1 MTDHASTLQQ
11 NLLDAARLRALTR
24 LHLGVAHDLRAP
36 LNAIALNLA
45 NLKHALTEAAELP
58 EREEHRHTVELMEE
72 ELRRLQRSV
81 EALLQQTEP
90 SAEGAE
96 TMDVRSLLADLE
108 LLVRPQA
115 RQQRLRL
122 EVELPGEPATVAA
135 RRDRVQ
141 QAILSLLVN
150 AVEATPRDGVVT
162 VELRALPD
170 WVEVTVRD
178 TGPGIPEDLRGRLFE
193 GGPGS
198 GLGLVVARAAA
209 EDGGGTLE
217 LLRTGPEGSEFRFRL
232 PRAKGAAL
240 GHRA

>member
-1 MTDHASTLQQ
+1 MTDHASTLHQH
-11 NLLDAARLRALTR
+11 LLDAARLRALTR

-45 NLKHALTEAAELP
+45 NLKHALAEAAELP
-58 EREEHRHTVELMEE
+58 EREEHRYTVELMEE

-122 EVELPGEPATVAA
+122 EVELPGEPATVVA

-162 VELRALPD
+162 VELQVVPD

-178 TGPGIPEDLRGRLFE
+178 TGAGIPEDLRDRLFE

-217 LLRTGPEGSEFRFRL
+217 LVGTGLEGSEFRLRL

>member
-1 MTDHASTLQQ
+1 
-11 NLLDAARLRALTR
+11 
-24 LHLGVAHDLRAP
+24 
-36 LNAIALNLA
+36 
-45 NLKHALTEAAELP
+45 
-58 EREEHRHTVELMEE
+58 
-72 ELRRLQRSV
+72 
-81 EALLQQTEP
+81 
-90 SAEGAE
+90 
-96 TMDVRSLLADLE
+96 MDVRALLADLE

-122 EVELPGEPATVAA
+122 EVELPGEPARVVA

-162 VELRALPD
+162 VELRVVPD
-170 WVEVTVRD
+170 WVEVSVRD
-178 TGPGIPEDLRGRLFE
+178 TGAGVPEDLRGRLFE

-209 EDGGGTLE
+209 EDGSGTLE
-217 LLRTGPEGSEFRFRL
+217 LVRTGPEGSEFRLRL
-232 PRAKGAAL
+232 PRAEGATG